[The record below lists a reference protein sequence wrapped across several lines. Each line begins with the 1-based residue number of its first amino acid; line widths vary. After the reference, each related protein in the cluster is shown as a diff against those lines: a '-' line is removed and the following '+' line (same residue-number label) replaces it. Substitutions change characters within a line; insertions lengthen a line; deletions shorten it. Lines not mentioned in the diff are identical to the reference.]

1 MVEGRHQVAAHFKQE
16 HRQGQRGGQQ
26 QIALEHAQ
34 FVGVALG
41 LCVFIADRAIK
52 HAGGVTRLCDGGHQ
66 YGRRHIALHRGPF
79 GGEVDA
85 GRLHTGHRQ
94 QRALHTTDAGGAGH
108 AFDFQLQ
115 RRGRGDL
122 VTGLANG
129 LHKGVARHVAVGL
142 HAGALGGQVHTGLA
156 HARHRCQR
164 PLHPAHAGRAGHA
177 FNHQIFHLPGARCLA
192 RSGRASHWLV
202 SA

>member
-1 MVEGRHQVAAHFKQE
+1 MMEGRHQMPAHFQQE
-16 HRQGQRGGQQ
+16 HWQGQRGGQQ

-34 FVGVALG
+34 FVGVALS
-41 LCVFIADRAIK
+41 LCVLIADRAIEQ
-52 HAGGVTRLCDGGHQ
+52 AGGVARRGDRSHQ
-66 YGRRHIALHRGPF
+66 RRRRRTALHRGPL

-85 GRLHTGHRQ
+85 GRLHAGHRQ
-94 QRALHTTDAGGAGH
+94 QCALHAAHAGGAGH
-108 AFDFQLQ
+108 AFDFQFQ
-115 RRGRGDL
+115 RCGRGDL

-129 LHKGVARHVAVGL
+129 LFQRLTRHAAVGL

-156 HARHRCQR
+156 HTRHRCQR

-177 FNHQIFHLPGARCLA
+177 FNHQIFHLLGACRLA
-192 RSGRASHWLV
+192 RFGRASHWLV